1 MPEATNND
9 QRIYYED
16 TGQGTPIVL
25 GHSFLCSG
33 DMWRGQVHGLQDRY
47 RLVNVDFR
55 GHGQSGAARRPFS
68 LYDAVDD
75 VVAVLDQSGIDRAVW
90 CGLSI
95 GGMVALRAALSV
107 PERVAGLIVMDS
119 DAGKERVARII
130 RYRLMALATK
140 RVGVRPFL
148 NEVEKLMFGE
158 TTRQSNQE
166 LVMEWRDRFAQ
177 VDVPSTITCLD
188 ALIKRDS
195 IVERLPEIHVPTLV
209 LVGKEDQSL
218 PVPISRRI
226 HDGLPA
232 SEYFEIP
239 GAGHLSAL
247 EQPNV
252 VNDTI
257 VQFMD
262 RHFPAGT

>member
-1 MPEATNND
+1 VGVGVT
-9 QRIYYED
+9 
-16 TGQGTPIVL
+16 L
-25 GHSFLCSG
+25 
-33 DMWRGQVHGLQDRY
+33 
-47 RLVNVDFR
+47 
-55 GHGQSGAARRPFS
+55 
-68 LYDAVDD
+68 
-75 VVAVLDQSGIDRAVW
+75 
-90 CGLSI
+90 
-95 GGMVALRAALSV
+95 
-107 PERVAGLIVMDS
+107 LIVTGPTTHQS
-119 DAGKERVARII
+119 PVTNRPARTGSAKVQVTP
-130 RYRLMALATK
+130 YW
-140 RVGVRPFL
+140 
-148 NEVEKLMFGE
+148 
-158 TTRQSNQE
+158 
-166 LVMEWRDRFAQ
+166 VMEWRDRFAQ